1 MSRQPTKAAPKATSP
16 KPREAF
22 AAGSFGNLRAAIGEG
37 QGEALGLLLADID
50 EDPDQP
56 RTVFDEDELESLA
69 ESIRLHGV
77 VQPVV
82 VRPAVNGRYRLAFGA
97 RRFRA
102 SKLAGVI
109 DIPAV
114 IRAGGSGD
122 FAAQVIENQQRAD
135 LSNSDLAAA
144 IERLVRDG
152 SSNKEIGAICALKDY
167 LVPAFR
173 QVGNFPAELRA
184 RLDNGDIRA
193 LYDLFRQWSK
203 TPAAVIDALPDAD
216 TFITVTEARRIIGA
230 ITGKP
235 TGSIVL
241 DRQASGVPEAASDPV
256 AGLHGANALAIS
268 AAPLAV
274 PEQASEP
281 ASGLHGANSLA
292 VPAVPLAAPE
302 QASEPA
308 AGLHGA
314 NSRQVTAAPVTDIPA
329 PSGAPVLIVRLGDG
343 EAGRLVMDRRAERDG
358 ALLVAYAT
366 GIEEVDATA
375 LRIVGV
381 E

>member
-1 MSRQPTKAAPKATSP
+1 MSRQPTNAAPKATSS

-37 QGEALGLLLADID
+37 QGEALRLLLADID
-50 EDPDQP
+50 EDPNQP
-56 RTVFDEDELESLA
+56 RTAFAEDELESLA

-144 IERLVRDG
+144 IGRLVRDG
-152 SSNKEIGAICALKDY
+152 CSNKEIGAICALKDY

-193 LYDLFRQWSK
+193 LYDLFRQWRK
-203 TPAAVIDALPDAD
+203 TPAEVIDALPDPA
-216 TFITVTEARRIIGA
+216 TFVSVTEARRIIGG

-241 DRQASGVPEAASDPV
+241 DRQPSRAPGAASDPV
-256 AGLHGANALAIS
+256 AGLHGANPRAVS
-268 AAPLAV
+268 AAPVAT
-274 PEQASEP
+274 PEQAPES
-281 ASGLHGANSLA
+281 ASDPVEGLHRANPRR
-292 VPAVPLAAPE
+292 VPEPPVAA
-302 QASEPA
+302 ASA
-308 AGLHGA
+308 S
-314 NSRQVTAAPVTDIPA
+314 N
-329 PSGAPVLIVRLGDG
+329 GAPVLIVRMGDG
-343 EAGRLVMDRRAERDG
+343 EAGRLVVDRRAEREG
-358 ALLVAYAT
+358 SVLVAYAA

-375 LRIVGV
+375 LRIVRV